1 MSPRAARIAVFVTFL
16 LHGMLLGSW
25 VPHIP
30 LVKESLGVGPAWFG
44 LALLSLPV
52 GSVIAMPLTGVMIGK
67 YGSAPLTL
75 GAGLLFCVFVLGPPH
90 ATTLYAFVPMGV
102 LLGATI
108 GSMDVAMNSHGL
120 AVERALK
127 KPTMSIFHGAFSLG
141 ALIGTVFS
149 ASLIRS
155 VGPTPQLLAMSLI
168 CVVFQLSAYRYFLPA
183 AIDRG
188 ESMSSLVWPTRATL
202 ALGALCFL
210 ALMIEGSVLDWG
222 AIFLREKFATDVA
235 FSALAFGT
243 YQGGMAVARFT
254 GDYLRHMFGA
264 VPLTLGSAVLTAVAT
279 AIGLYSPSLMLTIVA
294 FAFAGLGLGNIAPI
308 LFAGGGRLE
317 REAPGRGIAAVATM
331 GYAGFLTAPP
341 IIGMVA
347 QLTSLQI
354 ALNTSICAAL
364 VIALFSYQAR
374 AADEE

>member
-1 MSPRAARIAVFVTFL
+1 MNPRAARIAIFVTFL

-75 GAGLLFCVFVLGPPH
+75 GAGLLFCVSVLGPPH
-90 ATTLYAFVPMGV
+90 ATAIYTFVPMGII
-102 LLGATI
+102 LGATI

-155 VGPTPQLLAMSLI
+155 IGPTPQLLAMSLI
-168 CVVFQLSAYRYFLPA
+168 CVVLQLWAFRYFLPA

-279 AIGLYSPSLMLTIVA
+279 AAGLYSPSLTLTIVS

-317 REAPGRGIAAVATM
+317 KEAPGRGIAAVATM

-341 IIGMVA
+341 IIGMIA
-347 QLTSLQI
+347 QLTSLQT
-354 ALNTSICAAL
+354 ALSTSICAAL

-374 AADEE
+374 AADGE